1 LPAAARNGPARLTTE
16 EDHVRARGIALVTA
30 IVLAVGPAEPA
41 WSHSR
46 YVVRWGDTLTGIAAA
61 QETTVAELVRIN
73 RLRLTDVLFAGS
85 SLRLPT
91 RAGFVGWHSYI
102 VRRGDTLS
110 AIAVRHGTTVS
121 ALAHA
126 NGLRSANVVLAGGR
140 VRVPARSFSQDTL
153 PAATS
158 VRASWS
164 VRTTIDRWSRRYG
177 IDPHLARALAWMESG
192 YKANV
197 FSPAGAWGPMQVT
210 PSAWAFVEDVVVGG
224 PISRTTEGNIRVGV
238 AYLHHLLH
246 EFGGVEPL
254 ALAAYYQGAQAVRA
268 YGLFPETRAYV
279 ADVLALKPRV

>member
-46 YVVRWGDTLTGIAAA
+46 YVVRWGDTLTGIAAT

-73 RLRLTDVLFAGS
+73 RLRLRDVLFAGS
-85 SLRLPT
+85 TLRLPA
-91 RAGFVGWHSYI
+91 RAGSAGWHRYT

-110 AIAVRHGTTVS
+110 AIAARHRTTVS

-126 NGLRSANVVLAGGR
+126 NGLPSANLVLAGR
-140 VRVPARSFSQDTL
+140 RLRIPTRSSSPDTL

-164 VRTTIDRWSRRYG
+164 VRTAIDHWSRRYG

-192 YKANV
+192 YQANV
-197 FSPAGAWGPMQVT
+197 WSQAGAWGPMQVT
-210 PSAWAFVEDVVVGG
+210 PSAWAFVEDVIVGA
-224 PISRTTEGNIRVGV
+224 PISRTTEGNIHVGI
-238 AYLHHLLH
+238 AYLDHLLH

-254 ALAAYYQGAQAVRA
+254 ALAAYYQGTQAVRA
-268 YGLFPETRAYV
+268 HGLFPETRAYV
-279 ADVLALKPRV
+279 ADVLALKRRV